1 MILRTSKIALKL
13 SFEEYNY
20 ETLRYDVKTP
30 KSSEFRNV
38 KEVTEKET
46 YFKFFTNELN

>member
-1 MILRTSKIALKL
+1 MLKP
-13 SFEEYNY
+13 
-20 ETLRYDVKTP
+20 P

-46 YFKFFTNELN
+46 YFKIFTNELD